1 MKSRFKYF
9 ASCLLLIACLAL
21 SNISRAANLITTDG
35 VAVIT
40 SKIDKKLFR
49 TRAIENAL
57 QNLVSQ
63 GSQTVDS
70 FSIIENG
77 KVLLDQVHLASKLG
91 IQEYSVIKEEI
102 KGKRLL
108 ATSIQHE
115 VDHLNG
121 VLFIDY
127 LSKLKKDMIIKKLI
141 KQKKELDKVIL

>member
-1 MKSRFKYF
+1 MVRGRFKYF
-9 ASCLLLIACLAL
+9 ASCLVLIACIAL

-57 QNLVSQ
+57 QNLSQ

-77 KVLLDQVHLASKLG
+77 KVL
-91 IQEYSVIKEEI
+91 
-102 KGKRLL
+102 
-108 ATSIQHE
+108 
-115 VDHLNG
+115 
-121 VLFIDY
+121 
-127 LSKLKKDMIIKKLI
+127 
-141 KQKKELDKVIL
+141 

>member
-1 MKSRFKYF
+1 MVRGRFKYF

-63 GSQTVDS
+63 GLPILQ
-70 FSIIENG
+70 I
-77 KVLLDQVHLASKLG
+77 
-91 IQEYSVIKEEI
+91 IQE
-102 KGKRLL
+102 
-108 ATSIQHE
+108 
-115 VDHLNG
+115 LNSLYF
-121 VLFIDY
+121 VYFF
-127 LSKLKKDMIIKKLI
+127 
-141 KQKKELDKVIL
+141 